1 MAFYG
6 IFAALCINDVNF
18 FIFYSIDVNVH
29 TSHFSGGGFC
39 VMNFLKRSFRK
50 RQFLFFKTLFY
61 PVSPWSDGRKTNQ
74 KSYTL
79 RLKLPVGNSDDF
91 SKNLRIEKN

>member
-39 VMNFLKRSFRK
+39 VMNFLKRIFRK

-61 PVSPWSDGRKTNQ
+61 PVSPWSDGRKTYRALISN
-74 KSYTL
+74 L
-79 RLKLPVGNSDDF
+79 NSNDDM
-91 SKNLRIEKN
+91 SIRIF